1 MPKRYFVELSRK
13 DVGLVSYFPGLEIKD
28 YPDADWVEEVLVPL
42 LEPVARRRSKQI
54 QGTPITFWFGVRK
67 TARRPSEIF
76 LFMTSAHPGTLI
88 EQAIAKA
95 LKPLVDGKINAGRE
109 PLPEGVYPC
118 LQIFRGKLIRFYSTF
133 EGHDGFFIGT
143 ICWKDNAPAGSLLS
157 VAKDSELLK
166 VPVPLEETDKFL
178 AEARISDISNGEE
191 CRKFQQ
197 MLIPVAREMD

>member
-67 TARRPSEIF
+67 TARHPSEIF
-76 LFMTSAHPGTLI
+76 LFMTPAYPGTLI

-95 LKPLVDGKINAGRE
+95 LKPLADGKVNAGRE
-109 PLPEGVYPC
+109 PLPDGVYPC
-118 LQIFRGKLIRFYSTF
+118 LRYS
-133 EGHDGFFIGT
+133 
-143 ICWKDNAPAGSLLS
+143 AGSLSGFTAPSRGTRDFSSGLS
-157 VAKDSELLK
+157 AGKITHRRELSS
-166 VPVPLEETDKFL
+166 
-178 AEARISDISNGEE
+178 A
-191 CRKFQQ
+191 
-197 MLIPVAREMD
+197 